1 MNDVKIIHVSDVH
14 ANKDRIPVVRQVFD
28 KLKTTILK
36 EEVDAVV
43 FSGDF
48 WDSTIT
54 NTRASGFIDCVEMV
68 YQLQRLCDII
78 FVMGTP
84 RHEPEGSLEIFKSVG
99 CFVFDK
105 AERKVLMLRNGKR
118 LDILAIPEPRRGS
131 YLGTSAEIDEQIK
144 ADVNKLS
151 VHKKEEH
158 PFVVVY
164 HGEVAGALY
173 QNGMEGQSTTAVS
186 KAFLQSFNADYI
198 ALGHIHMPQKILDN
212 ACYSGSAAP
221 KDFGEDHNGIFL
233 VVNLADKSVKI
244 VPTETPRYFT
254 FNSTY
259 WNTLDKSKFKGHH
272 VRLLVPYGQDVREI
286 EEKQNHELASCKK
299 VIDRLEKQEERRSEV
314 CKKQT
319 AVEKLEEYAKINSLK
334 IPNTAKDILQG
345 MEDNLLTKFS
355 FPSKSFE
362 LLSVSIRG
370 SIGIKCGFNKDEIKI
385 DFSDF
390 GNGIVALVGANGKG
404 KTTIIENCH
413 PYPRMLTRPGA
424 LKDHF
429 FLKDSHRIL
438 IYKDEDGLY
447 YKISMLITAHIKSGN
462 VQYFVHTSKDGVNWK
477 AVTGVDGS
485 LDAYNQYILGTFGSL
500 ELFLR
505 TCFIAKEAIKGLSD
519 LTVATKGEKI
529 DLFSKLAGTDYM
541 KEILV
546 MIRDE
551 KAVCDKKLT
560 ELTYIDDEI
569 ERTKDQIECTKLETK
584 EREERRKGVV
594 EKIESFTL
602 AEAEL
607 LDYETKRKELEA
619 ESKIAEQ
626 TYDTLFC
633 SKRMFEG
640 NLKSLEYNQNLFE
653 KRACVKKELES
664 IGPLK
669 DEAEKLSEELNN
681 LKDDLASSNDELD
694 SISDQIYDAKE
705 EITTIKLA
713 KNSIENSIKNAENS
727 SFEELEN
734 CPVCGQKLPTDAK
747 ERLAHEQEQKQK
759 EIKTFQTQLKKAE
772 KRLEDNQSCLENLKS
787 EQARVRRDVQSL
799 KKKTEKIEALCISK
813 KELLKNNIETV
824 LSKTGIDYKELLMI
838 KDGDCLKEIVELKD
852 KIKSITE
859 EMDKVETI
867 TVPESKEE
875 ELKDVRDKI
884 IDLISS
890 LSATDAEIKRFEF
903 DLISKNKRLKEL
915 EELQSN
921 QNALKERFFVL
932 RFLENAFCSTGIPL
946 LELEGILP
954 EIQDIANRIL
964 EDAYGPRFQLSFSTT
979 RKSKDRQIDDLDIQ
993 IYDSEHNMQKTLDLI
1008 CSGEKVWIKQ
1018 ALFFAFSI
1026 ARKNKTGFNFKTR
1039 FIDELDGSLDSLAR
1053 GRYLSMIE
1061 SSHKYSDSTL
1071 TVLITH
1077 SQEIKDV
1084 VDSKIE
1090 L

>member
-1 MNDVKIIHVSDVH
+1 MNNVKIIHVSDVH

-28 KLKTTILK
+28 KLKITILQ

-68 YQLQRLCDII
+68 YQLQKLCDII

-105 AERKVLMLRNGKR
+105 TERRLLTLRNGKR

-144 ADVNKLS
+144 ADFSKLS
-151 VHKKEEH
+151 VHKKEEY
-158 PFVVVY
+158 PFLVVY

-173 QNGMEGQSTTAVS
+173 QNGMEPQSTTAIS
-186 KAFLQSFNADYI
+186 KTFLKGFNADYI

-212 ACYSGSAAP
+212 AYYAGSAAP
-221 KDFGEDHNGIFL
+221 KDFGEDHNGIFF
-233 VVNLADKSVKI
+233 VANLSDKSVKI
-244 VPTETPRYFT
+244 VPTDTPRYFT
-254 FNSTY
+254 FNLGY
-259 WNTLDKSKFKGHH
+259 WQKLKKTKFTGHH
-272 VRLLVPYGQDVREI
+272 VRLLVPYGQDVRELQ
-286 EEKQNHELASCKK
+286 EKLDYGLLTCKK
-299 VIDRLEKQEERRSEV
+299 VIDKLEKQEERRSDV

-319 AVEKLEEYAKINSLK
+319 AVEKLEEYSRTNNLK
-334 IPNTAKDILQG
+334 IPSTAKDILQG
-345 MEDNLLTKFS
+345 MEDKLLTKFS

-370 SIGIKCGFNKDEIKI
+370 SIGIKCGFNKDEVKI

-429 FLKDSHRIL
+429 YLKDSHRIL

-447 YKISMLITAHIKSGN
+447 YKISMLITAHVKTGS
-462 VQYFVHTSKDGVNWK
+462 VQYFVHTSKDGINWR

-505 TCFIAKEAIKGLSD
+505 TCFIAKESIKGLSD

-551 KAVCDKKLT
+551 KAICERNLA
-560 ELTYIDDEI
+560 ELTYLDSEI
-569 ERTKDQIECTKLETK
+569 ERTEDQIECIKLETK
-584 EREERRKGVV
+584 EREERTKGIR
-594 EKIESFTL
+594 EKLEEL
-602 AEAEL
+602 APIEAEI
-607 LDYETKRKELEA
+607 LDYETRRNELIA
-619 ESKIAEQ
+619 ESRAAQ
-626 TYDTLFC
+626 QSYDSLFA
-633 SKRMFEG
+633 SKLVIEG
-640 NLKSLEYNQNLFE
+640 NLRTLENNQKLFE
-653 KRACVKKELES
+653 KRASVEKELES
-664 IGPLK
+664 ISPLKKDVEKLTEVVSVLK
-669 DEAEKLSEELNN
+669 DELS
-681 LKDDLASSNDELD
+681 DLNDELD
-694 SISDQIYDAKE
+694 DVADEIYDVKE
-705 EITTIKLA
+705 EISTVKIA
-713 KNSIENSIKNAENS
+713 KASIENSIANAESS
-727 SFEELEN
+727 SFTDKEI
-734 CPVCGQKLPTDAK
+734 CPVCGQKLPEDAK
-747 ERLAHEQEQKQK
+747 ARLLHEQELKQK
-759 EIKTFQTQLKKAE
+759 EIKTFQAQLSKAE
-772 KRLEDNQSCLENLKS
+772 KRLADNEKSFEKLK
-787 EQARVRRDVQSL
+787 EKQARVRREVQSV
-799 KKKTEKIEALCISK
+799 KKKLEKNETSLNSK
-813 KELLKNNIETV
+813 KELLDTNIKTVET
-824 LSKTGIDYKELLMI
+824 KTGYDYRELSMVRS
-838 KDGDCLKEIVELKD
+838 GDCLKEIKETQERIKALTED
-852 KIKSITE
+852 MEKIK
-859 EMDKVETI
+859 TI
-867 TVPESKEE
+867 EVPESKEA
-875 ELKDVRDKI
+875 ELKDVRDRR

-890 LSATDAEIKRFEF
+890 LSATEAEIKRLEF
-903 DLISKNKRLKEL
+903 DLLSKKDRLKEL
-915 EELQSN
+915 GELKSN
-921 QNALKERFFVL
+921 KDSLVERSFVL
-932 RFLENAFCSTGIPL
+932 KFLETAFCATGIPL

-954 EIQDIANRIL
+954 EIQDIANKIL

-993 IYDSEHNMQKTLDLI
+993 IYDNDHNMMKTLDLI

-1061 SSHKYSDSTL
+1061 SSHQYSGSTL